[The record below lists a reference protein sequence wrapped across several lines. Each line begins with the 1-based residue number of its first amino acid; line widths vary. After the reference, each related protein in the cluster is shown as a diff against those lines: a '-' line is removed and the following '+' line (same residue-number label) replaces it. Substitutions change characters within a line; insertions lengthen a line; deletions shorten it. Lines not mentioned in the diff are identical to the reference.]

1 MLAATALALAAG
13 AAVARDHASLD
24 RAIDDAFVRYHL
36 PGIAAGVVEDG
47 KVAWTRTKG
56 ELVAGEGRPV
66 TRATLF
72 KIASNSKSMTAA
84 TLGRL
89 VDAGKLGWDDPVVK
103 WLPDFRMH
111 DEWVTR
117 EFRVRDLLIHD
128 SGLREGAGDLLLWP
142 EPNEYTRA
150 DVIAGLRHLVP
161 VSSFRARYDYDNSMY
176 ILAGEV
182 AAAVAGQPYEQVIA
196 REVFAPLGLER
207 CRVGAWDV
215 ASVAGDLAQPHRLVD
230 DKPVAWHRDDV
241 RVPKTTMDPA
251 GGIRCSLDD
260 MLRWVQAWL
269 APQPGWL
276 SDAQRAEAWKPQIVM
291 PVSARN
297 REWDGTS
304 FRAYGFGWR
313 LADVDGQLQVS
324 HTGTLSGMYS
334 LTVMLPK
341 EKAGFVVLMNG
352 DAGTA
357 RVVLT
362 ELMTKHWTKPSDE
375 HDVAYWDSRIAAEP
389 APPAENRVPDTSD
402 RRPATRAELEAVL
415 GLYEDPLLGDATLC
429 AHGDDVR
436 FAVRRSPR
444 LAGRVMRS
452 HERFL
457 IDWDD
462 DGVDLEAWID
472 PVAANGDAPAK
483 LALAKVDPEGDFSSD
498 YEDLAFARVRGCDS
512 PAATPKEAGLVDVH
526 ALAPSIE
533 LDLRYAGEH
542 NFVGAR
548 VDGYDVP
555 RCLLLE
561 PAAAA
566 LARVEKRLRKSGYG
580 LRVFDCYRPT
590 RAVRHF
596 LRWAKDPDD
605 TRTKAEFYPAL
616 DKSVLVPDYIASSS
630 GHSRG
635 ATVDLTLV
643 KCANES
649 CEPLDMGTP
658 FDLFD
663 PRANT
668 ASPAITPAQ
677 RRNRERLVAAMKREG
692 FANYAMEWWHYTL
705 TPEPSPDTYYDVP
718 IR

>member
-1 MLAATALALAAG
+1 MCVAAG
-13 AAVARDHASLD
+13 VSAREHASLD
-24 RAIDDAFVRYHL
+24 RAIDDAFARYHL

-47 KVAWTRTKG
+47 EVTWTRTKG
-56 ELVAGEGRPV
+56 ELVAGEGRAI
-66 TRATLF
+66 TRKTLF
-72 KIASNSKSMTAA
+72 KIASNSKAMTAA

-89 VDAGKLGWDDPVVK
+89 VDAGKLGWDDPVTK
-103 WLPDFRMH
+103 WLPNFRMH
-111 DEWVTR
+111 DDWVTR

-182 AAAVAGQPYEQVIA
+182 AAAVAREPYERVVA

-215 ASVAGDLAQPHRLVD
+215 AGVGGDLAQPHRLVD
-230 DKPVAWHRDDV
+230 DRPVAWHRDEV
-241 RVPKTTMDPA
+241 RVPRTTMDPA

-260 MLRWVQAWL
+260 MLRWMLAWL
-269 APQPGWL
+269 DPQPGWL
-276 SDAQRAEAWKPQIVM
+276 SDAQRAEAWKPQIPM
-291 PVSARN
+291 PVGQRSRD
-297 REWDGTS
+297 WDDTH

-313 LADVDGQLQVS
+313 LADVDGSFQVS

-334 LTVMLPK
+334 LTVVLPQHD
-341 EKAGFVVLMNG
+341 AGFVVLMNG
-352 DAGTA
+352 DAATA
-357 RVVLT
+357 RVVLA

-375 HDVAYWDSRIAAEP
+375 RDVAYWDGRIAAEP
-389 APPAENRVPDTSD
+389 APPVESRVPDTSD
-402 RRPATRAELEAVL
+402 RVPATAAMLGDAL

-429 AHGDDVR
+429 ASGDSVR

-444 LAGRVMRS
+444 LAGKVMRS
-452 HERFL
+452 RDRFL
-457 IDWDD
+457 VDWDD
-462 DGVDLEAWID
+462 DAVDLEAWID
-472 PVAANGDAPAK
+472 PKPASGDSPAK
-483 LALAKVDPEGDFSSD
+483 LAMSKVDPEGDFSSD
-498 YEDLAFARVRGCDS
+498 YEDLAFARVRACDS
-512 PAATPKEAGLVDVH
+512 PATTPAQAGLVDVRS
-526 ALAPSIE
+526 LAPTIM
-533 LDLRYAGEH
+533 LDLRYATGH

-548 VDGYDVP
+548 IDGYDAP
-555 RCLLLE
+555 RCMLLK
-561 PAAAA
+561 PAAEA
-566 LARVEKRLRKSGYG
+566 LARVERRLRKSGLG

-605 TRTKAEFYPAL
+605 VRTKAEFYPAL

-643 KCANES
+643 RCAGDS
-649 CEPLDMGTP
+649 CEPIDMGTP

-668 ASPAITPAQ
+668 ASPAITPEQ
-677 RRNRERLVAAMKREG
+677 RKNRERLVAAMRREG

-705 TPEPSPDTYYDVP
+705 KPEPSPETYFDVP

>member
-1 MLAATALALAAG
+1 MIRTLAAAALALAAG
-13 AAVARDHASLD
+13 TAAARDHVSLD
-24 RAIDDAFVRYHL
+24 RAIDDAFARYHL

-47 KVAWTRTKG
+47 EVTWTRTKG

-66 TRATLF
+66 TRKSLF
-72 KIASNSKSMTAA
+72 KIASNSKAMTAA

-103 WLPDFRMH
+103 WLPNFRMH

-182 AAAVAGQPYEQVIA
+182 AAAVAGAPYEQVIA
-196 REVFAPLGLER
+196 REVFVPLGLER

-215 ASVAGDLAQPHRLVD
+215 ASVGGDLAQPHRLVD

-241 RVPKTTMDPA
+241 HVPRTTMDPA

-297 REWDGTS
+297 REWDATN

-313 LADVDGQLQVS
+313 LADVDGQLHVS

-341 EKAGFVVLMNG
+341 ENAGFVVLMNG

-375 HDVAYWDSRIAAEP
+375 RDVAYWDGRIAAEP
-389 APPAENRVPDTSD
+389 APPVASRLPDTSS
-402 RRPATRAELEAVL
+402 RVAATPAELRDAL

-429 AHGDDVR
+429 ANGGDVR

-444 LAGRVMRS
+444 LAGRVMRVG
-452 HERFL
+452 ERYL
-457 IDWDD
+457 VDWDD
-462 DGVDLEAWID
+462 EAVDLEAWMD
-472 PVAANGDAPAK
+472 PSPGK
-483 LALAKVDPEGDFSSD
+483 LALSKVDPEGDFSSD

-512 PAATPKEAGLVDVH
+512 DAATPEAAGLVDVH
-526 ALAPSIE
+526 AIAPTIE
-533 LDLRYAGEH
+533 LDLRYATTH

-555 RCLLLE
+555 RCLLLQ

-596 LRWAKDPDD
+596 LRWAKDLDD
-605 TRTKAEFYPAL
+605 VRTKAEFYPAL
-616 DKSVLVPDYIASSS
+616 DKSELVPDYIASSS

-643 KCANES
+643 KCAKGR

-663 PRANT
+663 AKANT
-668 ASPAITPAQ
+668 ASAAVTREQ
-677 RRNRERLVAAMKREG
+677 GRNRERLVAAMQREG
-692 FANYAMEWWHYTL
+692 YANYPMEWWHYTL
-705 TPEPSPDTYYDVP
+705 KPEPSPDTYFDVP